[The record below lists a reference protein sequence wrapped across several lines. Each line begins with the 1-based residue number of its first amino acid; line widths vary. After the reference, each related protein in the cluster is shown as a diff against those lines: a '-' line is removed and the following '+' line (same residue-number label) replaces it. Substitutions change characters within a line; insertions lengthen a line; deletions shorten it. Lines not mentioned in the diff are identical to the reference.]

1 MSLNYVLTS
10 NSLCVFHE
18 TKTVEINKD
27 HLNFKK
33 IVAALNS
40 SSVKFEEIES
50 LACVA
55 KSVSSSSGGKIEVT
69 DLGVFFNGELI
80 HNSVV
85 DAIYEYRTAGLDI
98 KPIVKFLEN
107 LMENPSASSIEQLWR
122 FIETHKLP
130 LTEDGHLLAY
140 KCVQKNYKDKF
151 SGTISNTIGSVI
163 KMDRNKISDDARHH
177 CAQGL
182 HVGGLAYSGPNGW
195 YSGHGD
201 KCIIVKVN
209 PKNVVCVPYDHQ
221 STKIRVCEYEV
232 VKDYCDILKSVS
244 YDDNYNE
251 TISDEELFAEDYDS
265 ISEVSSFRRGDTALY
280 EGSYVELLS
289 DTDGYDTVGVR
300 YVWSGDLKIVPVED
314 LEEYEE

>member
-10 NSLCVFHE
+10 NSLCIFHE
-18 TKTVEINKD
+18 TKTVEVSKD

-33 IVAALNS
+33 IVAALNQP
-40 SSVKFEEIES
+40 SVKFEEIEN

-55 KSVSSSSGGKIEVT
+55 KAVSASSDGKIEVT
-69 DLGVFFNGELI
+69 DLGVFFNGEAI

-85 DAIYEYRTAGLDI
+85 DAIYEYRAAGLNI

-122 FIETHKLP
+122 FVENHKLP

-140 KCVQKNYKDKF
+140 KCVRKDYKDKF
-151 SGTISNTIGSVI
+151 SGKISNTIGSLI
-163 KMDRNKISDDARHH
+163 KMDRNKISDDARYH

-182 HVGGLAYSGPNGW
+182 HVGGLAYSGPEGW

-209 PKNVVCVPYDHQ
+209 PKNVVCVPYDHE

-232 VKDYCDILKSVS
+232 VKDYCDILKNTA
-244 YDDNYNE
+244 YDDCYNE
-251 TISDEELFAEDYDS
+251 CECDEDCDNDYDS
-265 ISEVSSFRRGDTALY
+265 ISEVKSFRRGDMAVY
-280 EGSYVELLS
+280 QDSYVEVLS
-289 DTDGYDTVGVR
+289 DTDGYETVVVR
-300 YVWSGDLKIVPVED
+300 HVWNNELQMVLVED
-314 LEEYEE
+314 LEEFEE

>member
-10 NSLCVFHE
+10 NSLCIFHE

-40 SSVKFEEIES
+40 SSVRFEEIEN

-140 KCVQKNYKDKF
+140 KCVRKDYKDKF

-209 PKNVVCVPYDHQ
+209 PKNVVCVPYDHN

-232 VKDYCDILKSVS
+232 VKDYCDILKNTS
-244 YDDNYNE
+244 YDECYNE
-251 TISDEELFAEDYDS
+251 CTCDEDIDNDYDS
-265 ISEVSSFRRGDTALY
+265 ISEVSSFRRGDMALY
-280 EGSYVELLS
+280 QDSYVEVLS
-289 DTDGYDTVGVR
+289 DTEGYDTVVVR
-300 YVWSGDLKIVPVED
+300 HVWSQELEMVLVED